1 MDIRIE
7 HLCKKYGNE
16 AVLEDFSYTF
26 KEGKTTCIMGKSGA
40 GKTTLLSILMG
51 LEKADSGEIHGLE
64 GKKFSAVFQENR
76 LLEQLDAVDNVR
88 IATGAA
94 EKEIKN
100 LLRELELPLDERKA
114 VKNYSGGMKRR
125 VAIARALLADYD
137 VLFLDEPLKGLDEA
151 TRECVANVIKQ
162 RTTGKTVLM
171 ITHEPWECNFFGAF
185 YCEIR

>member
-1 MDIRIE
+1 M
-7 HLCKKYGNE
+7 
-16 AVLEDFSYTF
+16 
-26 KEGKTTCIMGKSGA
+26 
-40 GKTTLLSILMG
+40 
-51 LEKADSGEIHGLE
+51 
-64 GKKFSAVFQENR
+64 
-76 LLEQLDAVDNVR
+76 EQLDAVDNVR

-94 EKEIKN
+94 EKEIRN

-151 TRECVANVIKQ
+151 TRECVATVIKQ
-162 RTTGKTVLM
+162 WTTGKTVLM
-171 ITHEPWECNFFGAF
+171 ITHEPWECDFFGAF